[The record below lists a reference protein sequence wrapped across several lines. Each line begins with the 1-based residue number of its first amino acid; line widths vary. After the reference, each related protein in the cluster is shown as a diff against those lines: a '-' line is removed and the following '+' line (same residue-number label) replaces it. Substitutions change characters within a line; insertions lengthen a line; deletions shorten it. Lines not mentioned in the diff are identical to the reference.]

1 MKGIREYR
9 GKTLISYEYTL
20 DLGRDPVTGRR
31 KQKWYGGFSTA
42 EEAAAHRALNISTR
56 DQQKALARFQ
66 ATIPGLSGIAVPTAP
81 AMPTTPAL
89 VEVRTVADFLSE
101 RETDYVAHNVEVTTA
116 ENYHNDVQYYINP
129 WLGTYYLHDL
139 QPLTLQR
146 WITSLL
152 EKGRKDGKGLAPVT
166 VDHAFR
172 TLKTALNYAKD
183 MKMITEN
190 PAEGVR
196 PPRVEVVKQDG
207 VPIEDI
213 QKICDEA
220 WGTRWHTPIV
230 LSANT
235 GIRRSEAMGMIWQ
248 RVDFEAKT
256 LTVESVLVATKK
268 GPKEKPKPKSRAGN
282 RVVTLDQMTLD
293 ELWKHRESEKK
304 KFHALGKRWSNK
316 ELVFTNNKGTKYDP
330 RQFSTEV
337 KRIMRKAGY
346 PDLHLNDLRHAHI
359 SNLLSA
365 GVPVLLVAERAG
377 HSDPTMTLNVYG
389 HVIPSDRTKFADI
402 DQALVNPDS

>member
-9 GKTLISYEYTL
+9 GKTLTSYAYTL
-20 DLGRDPVTGRR
+20 YQGRDPATGKP
-31 KQKWYGGFSTA
+31 KQKWYGSFSTA
-42 EEAAAHRALNISTR
+42 EEAAAHRALSISTR

-66 ATIPGLSGIAVPTAP
+66 SIIPGLSGIAVPTAP

-101 RETDYVAHNVEVTTA
+101 RETDYVTHNLEVTTA
-116 ENYHNDVQYYINP
+116 DTYHDDVQNYINP

-152 EKGRKDGKGLAPVT
+152 NQGRKDGKGLAPST

-190 PAEGVR
+190 PANGVR
-196 PPRVEVVKQDG
+196 PPRIETAKHDG

-220 WGTRWHTPIV
+220 RGTRWHTPILV
-230 LSANT
+230 SGNT
-235 GIRRSEAMGMIWQ
+235 GMRRSEVLGIKWQ

-256 LTVESVLVATKK
+256 LTVESVLVATRK
-268 GPKEKPKPKSRAGN
+268 GPKEKSKAKSRAGN
-282 RVVTLDQMTLD
+282 RTITLDQMTLD
-293 ELWKHRESEKK
+293 ELWKHREREKK
-304 KFHALGKRWSNK
+304 KFNALGKRWSNK
-316 ELVFTNNKGTKYDP
+316 ELVFTNNKGTKYGP
-330 RQFSTEV
+330 GKFSAAV
-337 KRIMRKAGY
+337 KQIMIEAGF

-365 GVPVLLVAERAG
+365 GVPVLLVAERVG
-377 HSDPTMTLNVYG
+377 HSDTTMTLNVYG
-389 HVIPSDRTKFADI
+389 HVIPSDRTKFAEI
-402 DQALVNPDS
+402 DVALVSPDG